1 MVVREERKEMKT
13 KLSVVLALVIAG
25 IFPAASLYAW
35 HRSSNPPGGPES
47 ARDAAIDFVIENHP
61 ELRSL
66 RIPTSWE
73 TKDMNPDR
81 IPGISKLRY
90 IGPGWSVNVTNP
102 VVLHPTY
109 TIMIDCT
116 VEEGFYWEGTV
127 DQDGKVHEFLYA
139 RWHLISPT
147 EL

>member
-1 MVVREERKEMKT
+1 MGGVTRAMKT
-13 KLSVVLALVIAG
+13 KLSMVLALVIVS

-35 HRSSNPPGGPES
+35 HRSSNSSVGPEC
-47 ARDAAIDFVIENHP
+47 ARDAAIEFIIENHP

-73 TKDMNPDR
+73 TKDMNPER

-90 IGPGWSVNVTNP
+90 VSPGWSVNVTNP
-102 VVLHPTY
+102 VVLRPKY

-127 DQDGKVHEFLYA
+127 DQEGNVNELHYA
-139 RWHLISPT
+139 RWHIISPT
-147 EL
+147 EY

>member
-1 MVVREERKEMKT
+1 MKN

-47 ARDAAIDFVIENHP
+47 ARNTAIDFVIENHL
-61 ELRSL
+61 ELSL

-73 TKDMNPDR
+73 TEDMNPER
-81 IPGISKLRY
+81 IPGISRLRY
-90 IGPGWSVNVTNP
+90 VSPGWSMNVTNP

-127 DQDGKVHEFLYA
+127 DPDGNVHERNYA
-139 RWHLISPT
+139 RWRLISPT

>member
-1 MVVREERKEMKT
+1 MKT
-13 KLSVVLALVIAG
+13 KLSVVLALVIVS
-25 IFPAASLYAW
+25 IFPAASLHAW
-35 HRSSNPPGGPES
+35 HRSSNPPGSPES
-47 ARDAAIDFVIENHP
+47 ARNAAIDFVIENHL

-73 TKDMNPDR
+73 TKDMNPDK
-81 IPGISKLRY
+81 IPGISRLRY
-90 IGPGWSVNVTNP
+90 VSPGWSVNVTNP

-109 TIMIDCT
+109 TIMIDYT

-127 DQDGKVHEFLYA
+127 DPDGNVHELHYA